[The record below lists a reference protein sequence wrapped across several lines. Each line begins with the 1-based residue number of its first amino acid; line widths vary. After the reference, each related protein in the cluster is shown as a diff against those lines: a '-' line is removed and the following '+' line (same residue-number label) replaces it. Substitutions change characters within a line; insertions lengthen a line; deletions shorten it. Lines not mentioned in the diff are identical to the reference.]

1 MFAYIDA
8 TVRIQQLNFLPLRI
22 SMQKD
27 IVKAC
32 IVIPIYVGW
41 RYVNLQLNWLH
52 YVAIIFIIYVN

>member
-1 MFAYIDA
+1 
-8 TVRIQQLNFLPLRI
+8 
-22 SMQKD
+22 MQKD